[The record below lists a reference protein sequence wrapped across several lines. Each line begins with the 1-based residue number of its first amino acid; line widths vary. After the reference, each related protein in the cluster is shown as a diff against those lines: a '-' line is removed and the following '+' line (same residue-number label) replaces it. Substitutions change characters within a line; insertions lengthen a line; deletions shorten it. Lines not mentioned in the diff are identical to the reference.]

1 MFHLKALFLGAVKA
15 YFENSFYGMP
25 EKKYVDKN
33 NLSAS
38 PPPLQE
44 RERERNDNNEFPPHK
59 MQMSKKSKKRDDYLE
74 SALERASILG
84 RFLLML

>member
-1 MFHLKALFLGAVKA
+1 
-15 YFENSFYGMP
+15 MP

-38 PPPLQE
+38 SS

-59 MQMSKKSKKRDDYLE
+59 MQMSKKSQKRDDYVE
-74 SALERASILG
+74 SALERAALSAGHL
-84 RFLLML
+84 FSEDSS